1 VIGSSGEPARVTRLE
16 RPQWFLLPV
25 RWNSLPEI
33 VLVEWAPVPR
43 RAGVLCLSR
52 NSCTHN
58 QVLTGRRLED
68 SPDSSYEKT
77 HL

>member
-1 VIGSSGEPARVTRLE
+1 MYVARGMGR
-16 RPQWFLLPV
+16 FLLPV

-43 RAGVLCLSR
+43 RAGVLCLSW

-68 SPDSSYEKT
+68 SPDSRYEKT